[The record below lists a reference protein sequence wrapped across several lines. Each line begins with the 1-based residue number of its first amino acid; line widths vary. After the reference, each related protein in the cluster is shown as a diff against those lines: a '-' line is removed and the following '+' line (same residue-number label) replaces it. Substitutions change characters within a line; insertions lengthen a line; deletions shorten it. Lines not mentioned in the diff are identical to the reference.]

1 MDVSRYARH
10 LALPDFTAAHQQRL
24 AQARVLVIGAGGL
37 GCPCLLYLAAAG
49 VGCLRIAD
57 PDRVAL
63 SNLQRQTLY
72 TTADIGRRKADAARD
87 RLLALNPEICIE
99 SHALPFNAETAFDLL
114 TGCDLVIDGS
124 DNFATRYVAN
134 DAAVLAGLPL
144 VFGSVF
150 RYEGQVAVFN
160 AVRPDGNRGPN
171 YRDLF
176 PEPPPAGTVPDCAE
190 GGVLGVL
197 PGVVGTLQALEALKL
212 LTGLGESLDGR
223 LWSFDARSFTAQTL
237 AIVADP
243 DNPLRGSP
251 PRQTGLIDYA
261 AFCGL
266 PPSVPE
272 LEPQELAC
280 WQAAGVD
287 FDLIDVREASEYA
300 AANLGGRLLPL
311 NELTDRWA
319 ELDPAR
325 CIVVHCQ
332 RGGRSQQAA
341 ALLRDR
347 GFAEVWNLRG
357 GLEGWIA
364 AGLPLGSQVQG

>member
-1 MDVSRYARH
+1 MDAARYARH
-10 LALPDFTAAHQQRL
+10 LALPDFTPDHQHRL
-24 AQARVLVIGAGGL
+24 AVARVLVIGAGGL

-57 PDRVAL
+57 PDRVTL

-72 TTADIGRRKADAARD
+72 ATADIGRRKVEAARE
-87 RLLALNPEICIE
+87 RLMALNPEVHVE
-99 SHALPFNAETAFDLL
+99 ARPVAFTAETAFDLL
-114 TGCDLVIDGS
+114 AGCDLVIDGS

-134 DAAVLAGLPL
+134 DAAVLAGVPL

-150 RYEGQVAVFN
+150 RYEGQVAVFH
-160 AVRPDGNRGPN
+160 ARRADGSRSPN

-197 PGVVGTLQALEALKL
+197 PGLVGTLQALEALKL
-212 LTGLGESLDGR
+212 LTGLGEPLDGR
-223 LWSFDARSFTAQTL
+223 LWSFDARSFTALTL
-237 AIVADP
+237 RIAPDP
-243 DNPLRGSP
+243 ANPLTGEV
-251 PRQTGLIDYA
+251 PRQRDLIDYA

-266 PPSVPE
+266 PAAVPE
-272 LEPQELAC
+272 IDPVELAA
-280 WQAAGVD
+280 WQAAGTD
-287 FDLIDVREASEYA
+287 FDLVDVREAHEYA

-311 NELTDRWA
+311 SELADRWA
-319 ELDPAR
+319 ELDPSR

-341 ALLRDR
+341 ALLRER
-347 GFAEVWNLRG
+347 GFADVWNLAG
-357 GLEGWIA
+357 GLESWAA
-364 AGLPLGSQVQG
+364 AGLPVTAQPED